1 MDAVLREMERKHRM
15 EQIFLSLLL
24 LDNALDD
31 LRDEA
36 RQISEDERQKRLAEL
51 KDERDAL
58 DLDEKG
64 SLQLSRQLSHVK
76 SLWELRESR
85 SESLCVRFFQLS
97 CPGQQ
102 RELHGVN
109 KRDFIWEFFSSL
121 IC

>member
-24 LDNALDD
+24 FDNALDD

-36 RQISEDERQKRLAEL
+36 REISEDERQKRLAEL

-64 SLQLSRQLSHVK
+64 SLH
-76 SLWELRESR
+76 LW
-85 SESLCVRFFQLS
+85 
-97 CPGQQ
+97 
-102 RELHGVN
+102 
-109 KRDFIWEFFSSL
+109 
-121 IC
+121 

>member
-76 SLWELRESR
+76 SLWELARVEKREFVWEIS
-85 SESLCVRFFQLS
+85 SALLS
-97 CPGQQ
+97 WSTT
-102 RELHGVN
+102 RVA
-109 KRDFIWEFFSSL
+109 WS
-121 IC
+121 